1 MSWHR
6 KQFRPLKPIPRWEQP
21 RDPCKPQGCVGVDR
35 PFAWAKLKMQA
46 VCRFSYAPQ
55 KQHFNDCSYCIDE
68 IRRINTSERAKLS
81 SFLDIF
87 CAVFCWTAWCTRNN
101 NQKVHSKLHLQKR
114 VKMRSRP
121 ASFFPLRGSGF
132 QAGRRLRYVTTTA
145 DTFSRPPPEKKSASQ
160 IMQPSSWRGET
171 GSGCTYLMRDAK
183 CYAEAHNF
191 TFVSSRFLCS
201 ESRIGLTGFWG
212 FGKRARQRM

>member
-145 DTFSRPPPEKKSASQ
+145 DTFSKPPPEKKVH
-160 IMQPSSWRGET
+160 P
-171 GSGCTYLMRDAK
+171 K
-183 CYAEAHNF
+183 
-191 TFVSSRFLCS
+191 LCS
-201 ESRIGLTGFWG
+201 RRHEEGKPVLAALTSCGMRNVTLRRTISLLFPQGFCVPS
-212 FGKRARQRM
+212 QE